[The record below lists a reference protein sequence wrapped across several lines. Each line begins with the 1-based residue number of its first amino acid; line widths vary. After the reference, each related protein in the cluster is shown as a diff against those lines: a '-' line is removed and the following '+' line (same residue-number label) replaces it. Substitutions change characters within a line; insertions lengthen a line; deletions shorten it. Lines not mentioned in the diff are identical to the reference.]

1 MAEGNIS
8 LIMEFMLLG
17 FSDLP
22 NLQGFLFGLFLIIY
36 TGILIG
42 NGLIIVITKV
52 EPVLQTPMYFF
63 LRNFSFLEICYTS
76 VILPRILVNLWTQ
89 KINISF
95 TACAAQFCAFFVMA
109 ITENFLLT
117 VMAYD
122 RYVAI
127 CKPLNYP
134 LIMNH
139 RVCFQLV
146 FGSWT
151 IGIPVMIGQTYHV
164 FSLPFCDSN
173 KLNHVFC
180 DIPPL
185 LKLACSDTSVIE
197 FSVYVVA
204 VLFVMIPF
212 LLIIRSY
219 VKIISTILKL
229 PSNTGKYKAFS
240 TCSSH
245 LIVVILFF
253 GSATITY
260 SRPKSNNSGRTDKI
274 LSLLYTIVTPMFNP
288 MIYSLRNKDI
298 IDALK
303 KLLQAKW

>member
-36 TGILIG
+36 TGVLIG

-76 VILPRILVNLWTQ
+76 VILPRILVNLRTQ

-127 CKPLNYP
+127 CKPLTYP

-139 RVCFQLV
+139 KVCVCLV
-146 FGSWT
+146 AGSW
-151 IGIPVMIGQTYHV
+151 ISGIPFYTLLTYLI
-164 FSLPFCDSN
+164 FSLPFCGSN
-173 KLNHVFC
+173 RLDHIFC
-180 DIPPL
+180 DIRPL
-185 LKLACSDTSVIE
+185 LKLACGDTSVNE
-197 FSVYVVA
+197 FSFY
-204 VLFVMIPF
+204 FIVMIVGVLPF
-212 LLIIRSY
+212 LLIIWSY
-219 VKIISTILKL
+219 VKIITAILKV
-229 PSNTGKYKAFS
+229 PGTKGRSKAFS

-245 LIVVILFF
+245 LIIVLLYLGCGI
-253 GSATITY
+253 ITY
-260 SRPKSNNSGRTDKI
+260 LRPSSSHSVELDKVFSI
-274 LSLLYTIVTPMFNP
+274 MYTTVTPVFNP
-288 MIYSLRNKDI
+288 IIYSLRNKDVVF
-298 IDALK
+298 ALK
-303 KLLQAKW
+303 KLLFK

>member
-1 MAEGNIS
+1 
-8 LIMEFMLLG
+8 MLLG

-139 RVCFQLV
+139 RVCVCLV
-146 FGSWT
+146 AVSWVS
-151 IGIPVMIGQTYHV
+151 GIPFHILLTYLI
-164 FSLPFCDSN
+164 FSLPFCGSKELD
-173 KLNHVFC
+173 HIFC
-180 DIPPL
+180 DIRPL
-185 LKLACSDTSVIE
+185 RKLACGDTSVNE
-197 FSVYVVA
+197 LSFYVI
-204 VLFVMIPF
+204 VLILGVLPF
-212 LLIIRSY
+212 LLIMCSY
-219 VKIISTILKL
+219 VKIITTILKVL
-229 PSNTGKYKAFS
+229 GTKGRSKAFS

-245 LIVVILFF
+245 LIVVLLYF
-253 GSATITY
+253 GCGIITY
-260 SRPKSNNSGRTDKI
+260 LRPSSSHSVRLDKVFSI
-274 LSLLYTIVTPMFNP
+274 IYTTVTPIFNP
-288 MIYSLRNKDI
+288 IIYSLRNKDI
-298 IDALK
+298 LFALK
-303 KLLQAKW
+303 KLLCK

>member
-8 LIMEFMLLG
+8 LIVEFMLLG

-42 NGLIIVITKV
+42 NGLIIVIIKV

-76 VILPRILVNLWTQ
+76 VILPRILVNLCTQ
-89 KINISF
+89 NVNISF
-95 TACAAQFCAFFVMA
+95 IGCAAQFCAFFVMA

-139 RVCFQLV
+139 KECLCLV
-146 FGSWT
+146 AGSWVS
-151 IGIPVMIGQTYHV
+151 GIPFHILLTYLI
-164 FSLPFCDSN
+164 FSLPFCGSK
-173 KLNHVFC
+173 KLDHIFC
-180 DIPPL
+180 DIRPL
-185 LKLACSDTSVIE
+185 LKLACGDTSVKE
-197 FSVYVVA
+197 FSFYVI
-204 VLFVMIPF
+204 VLIVGVLPF
-212 LLIIRSY
+212 LLIMCSY
-219 VKIISTILKL
+219 VKIITTILKV
-229 PSNTGKYKAFS
+229 PGTKGRSKAFS

-245 LIVVILFF
+245 LIVVLLYL
-253 GSATITY
+253 GSGIITY
-260 SRPKSNNSGRTDKI
+260 CDPVLAT
-274 LSLLYTIVTPMFNP
+274 
-288 MIYSLRNKDI
+288 
-298 IDALK
+298 
-303 KLLQAKW
+303 Q

>member
-1 MAEGNIS
+1 MAEGNVS
-8 LIMEFMLLG
+8 LIVEFMLLG

-89 KINISF
+89 KLNISF
-95 TACAAQFCAFFVMA
+95 TACAAQFCAFYVMGL
-109 ITENFLLT
+109 TENFLLT

-139 RVCFQLV
+139 RVCVCLV
-146 FGSWT
+146 AGSWVS
-151 IGIPVMIGQTYHV
+151 GIPFHISLTYLI
-164 FSLPFCDSN
+164 FSLPFCGSK
-173 KLNHVFC
+173 KLDHIFC
-180 DIPPL
+180 DIRPL
-185 LKLACSDTSVIE
+185 LKLACGDTSVNE
-197 FSVYVVA
+197 FSFYVIILMVG
-204 VLFVMIPF
+204 VLPF
-212 LLIIRSY
+212 LLIMCSY
-219 VKIISTILKL
+219 VKIITTILKV
-229 PSNTGKYKAFS
+229 PGTKGRSKAFS

-245 LIVVILFF
+245 LIIVFLYLGCGI
-253 GSATITY
+253 ITY
-260 SRPKSNNSGRTDKI
+260 LRPSSSHSVGLDKMFSI
-274 LSLLYTIVTPMFNP
+274 IYTTVTPIFNP
-288 MIYSLRNKDI
+288 IIYSLCNKDVVF
-298 IDALK
+298 ALK
-303 KLLQAKW
+303 KLLCK

>member
-22 NLQGFLFGLFLIIY
+22 NLQGFLFGFFLIIY

-42 NGLIIVITKV
+42 NGLIFVITKV

-63 LRNFSFLEICYTS
+63 LRNFSFLETCYTS

-89 KINISF
+89 KVNISF

-139 RVCFQLV
+139 RVCVCLV
-146 FGSWT
+146 AGSWVS
-151 IGIPVMIGQTYHV
+151 GIPFHISLTYLI
-164 FSLPFCDSN
+164 FSLPFCGSKELD
-173 KLNHVFC
+173 HIFC
-180 DIPPL
+180 DIRPL
-185 LKLACSDTSVIE
+185 LKLACGDTSVNE
-197 FSVYVVA
+197 FSFYVIILIVG
-204 VLFVMIPF
+204 VLPF
-212 LLIIRSY
+212 LLIMCSY
-219 VKIISTILKL
+219 VKIITTILKV
-229 PSNTGKYKAFS
+229 PGTKGRSKTFS

-245 LIVVILFF
+245 LIVVLLYLGCGI
-253 GSATITY
+253 ITY
-260 SRPKSNNSGRTDKI
+260 LRPSSSHSVGLDKVFSI
-274 LSLLYTIVTPMFNP
+274 IYTTVTPIFNP
-288 MIYSLRNKDI
+288 IIYSLRNKDVVF
-298 IDALK
+298 ALK
-303 KLLQAKW
+303 KLLCK

>member
-1 MAEGNIS
+1 MVEGNVS
-8 LIMEFMLLG
+8 LIMEFILVG

-22 NLQGFLFGLFLIIY
+22 NLQGFLFGLFFIIY
-36 TGILIG
+36 TGVLIG

-76 VILPRILVNLWTQ
+76 VILPRILANLWTQ

-95 TACAAQFCAFFVMA
+95 IACAAQFYAFFVMA

-139 RVCFQLV
+139 KVCVCLV
-146 FGSWT
+146 AGSW
-151 IGIPVMIGQTYHV
+151 ISGIPFHLLLTYLI
-164 FSLPFCDSN
+164 FSLPFCGSN
-173 KLNHVFC
+173 KLDHIFC
-180 DIPPL
+180 DIRPL
-185 LKLACSDTSVIE
+185 LKLACGDTSVNE
-197 FSVYVVA
+197 FSFYII
-204 VLFVMIPF
+204 VLIVGVLPF
-212 LLIIRSY
+212 LLIMWSY
-219 VKIISTILKL
+219 VKIITTILKV
-229 PSNTGKYKAFS
+229 PGNKGRSKAFS

-245 LIVVILFF
+245 LIVVLLYLGCGI
-253 GSATITY
+253 ITY
-260 SRPKSNNSGRTDKI
+260 LRPSSSHSIELDKVFSI
-274 LSLLYTIVTPMFNP
+274 IYTTVTPVFNP
-288 MIYSLRNKDI
+288 IIYSLRNKDVVF
-298 IDALK
+298 ALK
-303 KLLQAKW
+303 KLLFK